1 MRGSSLATRLF
12 LSATAWVVVILV
24 ITGVVLSSVYRNA
37 TERAFDRR
45 LNLYLRTLIAEVA
58 TPDEPPDHQFQSLGE
73 PLFEL
78 PLSGWYWQI
87 VRTDEKAETRASR
100 SLWDKKLPKL
110 EEIGAELTAAGIR
123 LGYVDGPEGQSLRVV
138 ERPVDLGA
146 DGKFLVSV
154 AGDASEIFDE
164 IRAFDYYLG
173 GTFAALGIVLL
184 LTTIFQ
190 VRFGLAPLKRISES
204 IADIRSGRAERLEG
218 EFPVEIAPLARET
231 NALIDAN
238 REIVERARTHVGN
251 LAHAIKTPLSVIVN
265 EASAHAVDPFASKV
279 LEQAD
284 VMRDQVAHHLERARI
299 AARVTIVGTVTEVAP
314 AIEAL
319 RRTMEKIHRD
329 RGITIAVK
337 ADPRAKFRGERQ
349 DLEEMAG
356 NLVDNACKWAA
367 SQVLIEV
374 LVEPPA
380 EPGAGPR
387 LRIMV
392 DDDGRGLS
400 AAERAQVSRRGQ
412 RLDESKPGSGL
423 GLSIVVDLAA
433 LYGGSLVAGRRPDR
447 RLAGGTGAAGGVNVP
462 SGRLPGVAWAEPA
475 MPGVDFAIPKRLLNA
490 RTSND
495 WGRALCRP
503 HDTHIHTRRMSQT
516 STERL
521 RDYLAQL
528 PPQSQALLMREF
540 ERAIERGEDMV
551 VANFVLEQLRK
562 VVRGTEED
570 DEARP
575 RTDDPARL
583 LYGPLEPFLVEGNFP
598 VRTGQIRRA
607 SLLPVWQWLSRDGAP
622 EAARAFE
629 AALAEVRQTGSTAGL
644 ESATRK
650 FQLAAADAIV
660 KIATPVAGDDRQRS
674 LARIGPPN
682 VVEDLLSIGG
692 VLRAREALDTLGS
705 RIPSQMRV
713 FSEAQI
719 ASVASALN
727 VPSLQTPQL
736 LPFALSLIMQRLA
749 QPWQIIRLAIKM
761 AASDDELRVAATPYG
776 VAVTIAL
783 HDLSF
788 LAACLRTDIRRGHF
802 DNVGDH

>member
-24 ITGVVLSSVYRNA
+24 ITGAVLSSVYRDA

-87 VRTDEKAETRASR
+87 TRTDSEKAETRASR

-110 EEIGAELTAAGIR
+110 DESAELTAAGVR
-123 LGYVDGPEGQSLRVV
+123 LGYVDGPEGQNLRMV

-154 AGDASEIFDE
+154 AGDATEIFDE
-164 IRAFDYYLG
+164 TRSFDYYLG
-173 GTFAALGIVLL
+173 GTFAALTIVLL

-190 VRFGLAPLKRISES
+190 VRFGLAPLKRISDS

-265 EASAHAVDPFASKV
+265 EASAHGADPFATKV

-299 AARVTIVGTVTEVAP
+299 AARLTVIGTVTEVAP

-329 RGITIAVK
+329 RGILIEVV
-337 ADPRAKFRGERQ
+337 ADAQARFRGEKQ

-367 SQVLIEV
+367 SRVFIEV
-374 LVEPPA
+374 GVERPV
-380 EPGAGPR
+380 EPGAGPL
-387 LRIMV
+387 LRVIV

-400 AAERAQVSRRGQ
+400 EAERAQVARRGQ

-433 LYGGSLVAGRRPDR
+433 LYGGSLSLGSAPI
-447 RLAGGTGAAGGVNVP
+447 GGLRAELV
-462 SGRLPGVAWAEPA
+462 LPGV
-475 MPGVDFAIPKRLLNA
+475 
-490 RTSND
+490 
-495 WGRALCRP
+495 
-503 HDTHIHTRRMSQT
+503 
-516 STERL
+516 
-521 RDYLAQL
+521 
-528 PPQSQALLMREF
+528 
-540 ERAIERGEDMV
+540 
-551 VANFVLEQLRK
+551 
-562 VVRGTEED
+562 
-570 DEARP
+570 
-575 RTDDPARL
+575 
-583 LYGPLEPFLVEGNFP
+583 
-598 VRTGQIRRA
+598 
-607 SLLPVWQWLSRDGAP
+607 
-622 EAARAFE
+622 
-629 AALAEVRQTGSTAGL
+629 
-644 ESATRK
+644 
-650 FQLAAADAIV
+650 
-660 KIATPVAGDDRQRS
+660 
-674 LARIGPPN
+674 
-682 VVEDLLSIGG
+682 
-692 VLRAREALDTLGS
+692 
-705 RIPSQMRV
+705 
-713 FSEAQI
+713 
-719 ASVASALN
+719 
-727 VPSLQTPQL
+727 
-736 LPFALSLIMQRLA
+736 
-749 QPWQIIRLAIKM
+749 
-761 AASDDELRVAATPYG
+761 
-776 VAVTIAL
+776 
-783 HDLSF
+783 
-788 LAACLRTDIRRGHF
+788 
-802 DNVGDH
+802 

>member
-12 LSATAWVVVILV
+12 LSATAWVVVILI
-24 ITGVVLSSVYRNA
+24 ITGVILSSVYRNA

-87 VRTDEKAETRASR
+87 VRTDEKAEPRGSR

-110 EEIGAELTAAGIR
+110 EEIGAELTPAGIR

-138 ERPVDLGA
+138 ERPVDLGV

-190 VRFGLAPLKRISES
+190 VRFGLAPLKRISER

-251 LAHAIKTPLSVIVN
+251 LAHAIKTPLSVIIN
-265 EASAHAVDPFASKV
+265 EAAAHPVDPFASKV

-329 RGITIAVK
+329 RGITIAAK
-337 ADPRAKFRGERQ
+337 ADPHAKFRGERQ

-374 LVEPPA
+374 RVEPPS
-380 EPGAGPR
+380 EPRAGPR
-387 LRIMV
+387 LRIIV

-433 LYGGSLVAGRRPDR
+433 LYGGSLVLGDASI
-447 RLAGGTGAAGGVNVP
+447 GGLRAELV
-462 SGRLPGVAWAEPA
+462 LPGV
-475 MPGVDFAIPKRLLNA
+475 
-490 RTSND
+490 
-495 WGRALCRP
+495 
-503 HDTHIHTRRMSQT
+503 
-516 STERL
+516 
-521 RDYLAQL
+521 
-528 PPQSQALLMREF
+528 
-540 ERAIERGEDMV
+540 
-551 VANFVLEQLRK
+551 
-562 VVRGTEED
+562 
-570 DEARP
+570 
-575 RTDDPARL
+575 
-583 LYGPLEPFLVEGNFP
+583 
-598 VRTGQIRRA
+598 
-607 SLLPVWQWLSRDGAP
+607 
-622 EAARAFE
+622 
-629 AALAEVRQTGSTAGL
+629 
-644 ESATRK
+644 
-650 FQLAAADAIV
+650 
-660 KIATPVAGDDRQRS
+660 
-674 LARIGPPN
+674 
-682 VVEDLLSIGG
+682 
-692 VLRAREALDTLGS
+692 
-705 RIPSQMRV
+705 
-713 FSEAQI
+713 
-719 ASVASALN
+719 
-727 VPSLQTPQL
+727 
-736 LPFALSLIMQRLA
+736 
-749 QPWQIIRLAIKM
+749 
-761 AASDDELRVAATPYG
+761 
-776 VAVTIAL
+776 
-783 HDLSF
+783 
-788 LAACLRTDIRRGHF
+788 
-802 DNVGDH
+802 